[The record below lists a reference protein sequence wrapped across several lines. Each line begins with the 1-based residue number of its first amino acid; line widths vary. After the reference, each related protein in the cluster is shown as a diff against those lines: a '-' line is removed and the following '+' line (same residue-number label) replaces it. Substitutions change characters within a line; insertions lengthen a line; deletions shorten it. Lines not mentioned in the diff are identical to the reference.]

1 MRTALFEIYD
11 KLSQNFSSIDWQQ
24 SLFPWKVA
32 SLIIS
37 LFFIGAIVFLLIRI
51 RKDILKFL
59 EAIAESAVAP
69 DSPQKISLEG
79 WQSVLG
85 KLESGDEANYKLAV
99 IEADKIFDD
108 ILKRIGCQGEDM
120 GERLKQI
127 DLNQLA
133 NIDEVWQAHK
143 MRNRLVHEPDFQ
155 LREHEARRIIE
166 IYQRAFN
173 DLEAL

>member
-51 RKDILKFL
+51 RKDILKSL
-59 EAIAESAVAP
+59 ETIAESAAAP
-69 DSPQKISLEG
+69 DSPQKVSLKG
-79 WQSVLG
+79 WQSVLD

-99 IEADKIFDD
+99 IEADKIFDNL
-108 ILKRIGCQGEDM
+108 LKRIGYQGEAL

-127 DLNQLA
+127 DSGDIP
-133 NIDEVWQAHK
+133 NIDQIWQAHK
-143 MRNRLVHEPDFQ
+143 IRNRLVHEPDFQ
-155 LREHEARRIIE
+155 LKEHEARQAIE

-173 DLEAL
+173 DLEAV

>member
-24 SLFPWKVA
+24 SFFPWKVA
-32 SLIIS
+32 SVIIS

-51 RKDILKFL
+51 RKDILKSL
-59 EAIAESAVAP
+59 ETIAESAVGP
-69 DSPQKISLEG
+69 DSAQKVSIEG
-79 WQSVLG
+79 WQSVLD
-85 KLESGDEANYKLAV
+85 KLENGNEANYKLAV

-108 ILKRIGCQGEDM
+108 ILKRIGYQGGDM

-127 DLNQLA
+127 TTAQIA

-166 IYQRAFN
+166 IYQRALN
-173 DLEAL
+173 DLEAV